1 MAFVIRPDNTVTEV
15 FPKDPQR
22 GWQLEELQAFVG
34 EGTPEGHGYIE
45 LIPLRASRRHM
56 YGNEDAKRLG
66 LPRNNLATAMVRFPT
81 PSEIAQFIAQ
91 AREQGAN
98 VIIDPVILHT
108 PDYVAGTVFVCEPD
122 EVQ

>member
-34 EGTPEGHGYIE
+34 EGTPEGRGYIE
-45 LIPLRASRRHM
+45 LIPLRTSHSHM

-66 LPRNNLATAMVRFPT
+66 LPRNALATAMVRFPT
-81 PSEIAQFIAQ
+81 LEEITAFVAQ
-91 AREQGAN
+91 AREQGVN
-98 VIIDPVILHT
+98 LLFDPAFLDT
-108 PDYVAGTVFVCEPD
+108 PDYVAGTVFVCEPS
-122 EVQ
+122 EVE